1 MKGVIVMVETGIK
14 ELDNIL
20 KPYPVVEIEGDWS
33 NHIVELASMLIRI
46 ARKKNLKIMFFD
58 NRKFPGTREIF
69 HSLEPVIIDFDIPVF
84 VADDLN
90 VLATQLLLFKKS
102 SNSTLLLVLPYRR
115 DLFSQIENTHLPKL
129 KYALHVASKKGWE
142 ILIINPVVSEYT
154 PLNYYIAD
162 ITLRIDFEKEKIL
175 VSVLNKLAITTI

>member
-1 MKGVIVMVETGIK
+1 MVEIGIK

-20 KPYPVVEIEGDWS
+20 KPYRVVEMEGDWS
-33 NHIVELASMLIRI
+33 NHVIELGSLLIRI
-46 ARKKNLKIMFFD
+46 ARKKNLRIMFFD
-58 NRKFPGTREIF
+58 NKKFPGTRGIF

-84 VADDLN
+84 VADDIN
-90 VLATQLLLFKKS
+90 VLTTQLLLLKKS
-102 SNSTLLLVLPYRR
+102 NNSSLLLVLPYRR
-115 DLFSQIENTHLPKL
+115 DLFSQTENTHLPKL
-129 KYALHVASKKGWE
+129 KYALYVASKKGWE

-154 PLNYYIAD
+154 PFNYYIAE